1 MRAVPAGGGTRP
13 IGNYSPCEVDHDPHE
28 VTQRPRSEPEGGT
41 DLRSLIVRG
50 VAWKGLSQIVI
61 QLTRLAVALALARI
75 LAPEE
80 YGIAAMALVF
90 SGFVLI
96 FADLALGQVLV
107 QRPSLTQTDKTTAFW
122 TSVAA
127 GATFTVAGI
136 AAAGPIA
143 GFFDEPR
150 LKSMIAALSFTF
162 VISSVG
168 TTQSALL
175 VRKMDFRTLEL
186 RELAATGT
194 GAAVA
199 LGGALAGWGAWAV
212 VSQQIATTAVTTIL
226 VWVVSPWRP
235 TAEYSRRSLRWFA
248 GFSANVLGTQVLTQL
263 RTATPNVV
271 IGRALGAS
279 ALGTYALAF
288 NVILVP
294 FNRIAVPIA
303 QVLFPAMSRLQQ
315 DRVRLADYWRR
326 SVLLLA
332 AVAMPSLVGLII
344 LAPEFVDTLL
354 GNDWERAVPVLRLL
368 AFVGLL
374 QTLQFLNPVVLLT
387 LDRTTLLF
395 RWTILSFGAMLAA
408 LFIGLHWGIVG
419 VAVAIAAAAAV
430 TETAYGWLTSRLL
443 GIPFLRVVGDLARV
457 GQATALMAAVVVAGR
472 ISLAAMGVPAGM
484 RLLLLGLLGAVVF
497 VLALAWRAPDVVR
510 DARSVRRRSGD
521 ERSRAEPSS
530 SIA

>member
-1 MRAVPAGGGTRP
+1 M
-13 IGNYSPCEVDHDPHE
+13 
-28 VTQRPRSEPEGGT
+28 
-41 DLRSLIVRG
+41 
-50 VAWKGLSQIVI
+50 
-61 QLTRLAVALALARI
+61 
-75 LAPEE
+75 
-80 YGIAAMALVF
+80 
-90 SGFVLI
+90 
-96 FADLALGQVLV
+96 LV
-107 QRPSLTQTDKTTAFW
+107 QRPSLTQTDKATAFW

-150 LKSMIAALSFTF
+150 LESMIVALSFTF
-162 VISSVG
+162 LISAVG

-175 VRKMDFRTLEL
+175 VREMDFRSLEL
-186 RELAATGT
+186 RELAATAA

-199 LGGALAGWGAWAV
+199 LGGAMAGWGAWAV

-235 TAEYSRRSLRWFA
+235 TAVYSRRSLRWFA

-279 ALGTYALAF
+279 ALGTYVLAF

-303 QVLFPAMSRLQQ
+303 QVLFPAMSRIQQ

-354 GNDWERAVPVLRLL
+354 GDDWERAVPVLRLL

-419 VAVAIAAAAAV
+419 VAVAFAAAAAV

-472 ISLAAMGVPAGM
+472 ISLAAMGVPSGM
-484 RLLLLGLLGAVVF
+484 RLLLLALLGAVVF
-497 VLALAWRAPDVVR
+497 VPALAWRAPDVVR

-521 ERSRAEPSS
+521 EPSRAEPSS